1 MMSTNNLGLM
11 KTLLPFLAMLACC
24 GSTTSVGQEKDS
36 TGVFPS
42 RDEYNRFFGGLKAL
56 GDPEINA
63 MLPMIND
70 IVLGRPVGSTPIGKG
85 GGSGVMDLL
94 GDPKV
99 RGELEMADFQYDK
112 LKSLSSD
119 IQKRMGDQVRSIDF
133 SNPKEIAEQ
142 VRNIREQAEKGLQD
156 VFLPH
161 QMSRLRQLSTQ
172 SQLRRRSLAEIL
184 TSEPLRS
191 ELEISNSQEVEL
203 KESEEEIEME
213 LAEEIAKLRAKAR
226 GKLLSNLK
234 RSQREKVEELFGDA
248 FEFSHPKTD
257 KLRAKR

>member
-1 MMSTNNLGLM
+1 MISKNYLVSVKM
-11 KTLLPFLAMLACC
+11 LLPFLAIFACW
-24 GSTTSVGQEKDS
+24 GSAASVGQEKGG
-36 TGVFPS
+36 TGIFQS
-42 RDEYNRFFGGLKAL
+42 RDEYNQFFGGLKAL

-70 IVLGRPVGSTPIGKG
+70 IVLERPVGSTPVGKG
-85 GGSGVMDLL
+85 GGAGVMDLL

-99 RGELEMADFQYDK
+99 RAEIEMADFQYDK
-112 LKSLSSD
+112 LKSLNSEVH
-119 IQKRMGDQVRSIDF
+119 KRMADQVRSIDF
-133 SNPKEIAEQ
+133 SNPKGVAEQ
-142 VRNIREQAEKGLQD
+142 VRKIREQAEKGLQD
-156 VFLPH
+156 VLLPH

-191 ELEISNSQEVEL
+191 ELEISDSQEVEL
-203 KESEEEIEME
+203 KESEKEIEKE

-234 RSQREKVEELFGDA
+234 RSQREKAEELFGDA
-248 FEFSHPKTD
+248 FEFSQPKNV